1 MKEAAALQQACV
13 AYGDGRGV
21 AELSATVRR
30 GTAVALIGPSGA
42 GKSTVLDLVA
52 GTLAPSSGTV
62 TTLGEPVAQLRGGA
76 YRAARARI
84 GILPQGDSLTPGLSV
99 LQNVLAGK
107 LAHWS
112 TAWALWSRIRPAAAD
127 VDAAR
132 EALEAVELADRLHA
146 WPDELSG
153 GERKRVALAR
163 LLLQSP
169 ALWLADEPTAG
180 LDPRRRR
187 ASLDLLLRLARR
199 DDATVLVALHDL
211 ELLEA
216 DFDEVWALRAGRLAW
231 RRPPRDVDADTLAA
245 LYEAAR

>member
-1 MKEAAALQQACV
+1 MNEAATLQQASV

-21 AELSATVRR
+21 ADLSVSVRR

-42 GKSTVLDLVA
+42 GKSTVLSLVA
-52 GTLAPSSGTV
+52 GTLAPSSGRV
-62 TTLGEPVAQLRGGA
+62 HTLGEPVAQLRGAA
-76 YRAARARI
+76 YRTARGRI
-84 GILPQGDSLTPGLSV
+84 GLLPQGDSLTPGLSV
-99 LQNVLAGK
+99 LHNVLAGK
-107 LAHWS
+107 LALWS
-112 TAWALWSRIRPAAAD
+112 TARALWSRFRPAAAD
-127 VDAAR
+127 VEAAR
-132 EALEAVELADRLHA
+132 QALEAVELGDRLHA

-163 LLLQSP
+163 LLLQAP

-187 ASLDLLLRLARR
+187 EALDLLLRLVRR

-231 RRPPRDVDADTLAA
+231 RRPPRDVDADTLAE
-245 LYEAAR
+245 LYEAGR